1 MKKIVNILI
10 IASVVALS
18 GNSVLAKKQQVDEN
32 LLASKK
38 QKEIQIVEP
47 DNVKVNHKTEIKKMK
62 SNAKSKAK
70 S

>member
-38 QKEIQIVEP
+38 QKEINWI
-47 DNVKVNHKTEIKKMK
+47 DRK
-62 SNAKSKAK
+62 SVV
-70 S
+70 